1 MAYDPSLG
9 KQVKNFRFNFFLREA
24 QEKIKQK
31 ILKSPRTSTPGPEVH
46 QDRKYRTAGHQDRKF
61 WSHLGP
67 VHQDRKALRSKA
79 WSEVTL
85 EEKMN

>member
-31 ILKSPRTSTPGPEVH
+31 ILKSPRTSTPGE
-46 QDRKYRTAGHQDRKF
+46 
-61 WSHLGP
+61 
-67 VHQDRKALRSKA
+67 RKALRSKA